1 MENHLKDAQ
10 LKYLQAQIN
19 PHFLFNTL
27 NAGAQLAMMEDAN
40 RTYEYIQKVAELFR
54 YNIKKSNEIVTLR
67 EEIDLIDN
75 YIYILNVRFSGEI
88 QYIKQIEEAVKDKL
102 DEITLPG
109 MILQPIIENSVNYG
123 IRNIDWQGVITLNIF
138 EKSESICIEI
148 NDNGVGISEEKVH
161 KIMTGSLSEQDGEK
175 DSNGVGLGNVI
186 NRLKIYCDSED
197 LFKIFSEGENKGTTI
212 WITLPQS

>member
-88 QYIKQIEEAVKDKL
+88 QYIKQIEEVVKDKM

-123 IRNIDWQGVITLNIF
+123 IRNIDWQGVITLNIY
-138 EKSESICIEI
+138 EKNKSICIEI
-148 NDNGVGISEEKVH
+148 ND
-161 KIMTGSLSEQDGEK
+161 
-175 DSNGVGLGNVI
+175 NGVGLGNVI

-197 LFKIFSEGENKGTTI
+197 LFKIFSEGENEGTTI